1 VSERHAA
8 SLTQRGPRRGVPL
21 MGYYKCPDCL
31 AYFESQM
38 HRDAHYASVHGD
50 DAGGETPP

>member
-1 VSERHAA
+1 
-8 SLTQRGPRRGVPL
+8 

-38 HRDAHYASVHGD
+38 HRDAHHASVHGD
-50 DAGGETPP
+50 DAGGEVARE